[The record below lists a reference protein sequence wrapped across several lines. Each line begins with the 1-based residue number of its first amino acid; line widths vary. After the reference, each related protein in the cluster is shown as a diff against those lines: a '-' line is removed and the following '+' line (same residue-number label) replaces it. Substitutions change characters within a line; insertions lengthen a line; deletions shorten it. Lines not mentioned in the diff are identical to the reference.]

1 MSYRRK
7 TPKRKSDYI
16 GKLILLLTC
25 LFITTGCDKL
35 SFASFDNKIV
45 FVNGKTMDWW
55 DVVTELK
62 KLNPEW
68 NEKYELLKNNSGKVY
83 GLDLSNKTVKD
94 EPNDGP
100 FMTNHKSI
108 TYDKAELYDISPI
121 KGMYIEKLI
130 LRSCPLEKIS
140 ALKEMKLKY
149 LDISDTR
156 VTQIDILYGM
166 PLEQLYLENTKVTD
180 ITPLVVSPIK
190 YLWLRNSLVSNL
202 QPLAGKKLVS
212 LDITNTPAAKK
223 DIPKTFDVEYPIYK

>member
-1 MSYRRK
+1 MSRRRK
-7 TPKRKSDYI
+7 TPKRKSNYI

-68 NEKYELLKNNSGKVY
+68 NEKYELLKNSSGKVY

-94 EPNDGP
+94 EPKGP
-100 FMTNHKSI
+100 FVTYHKSI

-140 ALKEMKLKY
+140 ALREMKLKY
-149 LDISDTR
+149 LDISYTR

-166 PLEQLYLENTKVTD
+166 PLEELYLDNTKVTD

-190 YLWLRNSLVSNL
+190 KLLLRNTLVSNL
-202 QPLAGKKLVS
+202 QPLAGKKLMY

-223 DIPKTFDVEYPIYK
+223 DVPKSFDVKYLINK